1 VSELTLHAI
10 DRSALDE
17 IVRNALREDIGTG
30 DVTTLSTVAAD
41 RQAVGRMVAKA
52 DGIVAG
58 LPVVEEVFRQVDG
71 NVAVRRIINE
81 GAAITTGDAICEME
95 GEAQSLLVGERVALN
110 FLQRMSGIA
119 TLTAKFVAQIEG
131 TDARIVDTRK
141 TTPGLRLLE
150 KYAVRVGGGHN
161 HRMGLYDAVM
171 IKDNHI
177 IAAGGIAA
185 AVKRARAQIP
195 HIMTITVEC
204 ETLEQVDEALS
215 AGADILL
222 LDNMTNALRVEAV
235 HQIRVSGKRVLAEA
249 SGGITLETAAEIAR
263 TGVDILSVGALTH
276 SAPALDISLD
286 LEITAR

>member
-1 VSELTLHAI
+1 LSNQSLLTI
-10 DRSALDE
+10 DPFALAE
-17 IVRNALREDIGTG
+17 IVRMALREDIGTG
-30 DVTTLSTVAAD
+30 DVTTLSTVTAD

-81 GAAITTGDAICEME
+81 GTAVKTGDAICVVE
-95 GEAQSLLVGERVALN
+95 GEARSLLIGERVALN

-119 TLTAKFVAQIEG
+119 TLTAKFVAQVGG

-204 ETLEQVDEALS
+204 ETLEQVDEALT

-222 LDNMTNALRVEAV
+222 LDNMTNGLRAEAV
-235 HQIRVSGKRVLAEA
+235 QRIRGSGKRVLAEA
-249 SGGITLETAAEIAR
+249 SGGITLETSAEVAG